1 MQRKHQ
7 LMKTI
12 FKQYL
17 CFSIVALIVFN
28 AGTTNAET
36 IQTRYILSKPELR
49 QQQDGSDILF
59 YKNSYQTGLTGGP
72 TIPVLPIAILLPPGK
87 IAKSIT
93 FELNNGNL
101 LNGAYFLS
109 PKQDPKPT
117 GFSPDKRQF
126 NQQLYNSKKVL
137 QNSSPEVTTHF
148 FHGHSI
154 ALSYFSP
161 IEYIPADSIIYYYE
175 EIVVTLETDFD
186 IKAIQALD
194 YYHYSP
200 KIENE
205 LSNFVHNFDEAIST
219 YPCKATSTYYD
230 YLIITVND
238 FIDDY
243 TPLSLFHNELG
254 IKTKVVTLQDIYSVS
269 TGIDEQEKIRN
280 YIIEQYQQN
289 GISYVLLAGDADTND
304 NGQQQVPIR
313 NFYCEVFSAGNTI
326 SSPAIPTDL
335 YYSALDGNWNQ
346 NENEKWGEPG
356 EDDLLPELYVA
367 RICADNSE
375 EISAVINKI
384 INYQNYPVIKDA
396 TKMLMVGEKL
406 YDDPLSFGSDYL
418 DLLIG
423 GKNDN
428 GYFTNGMP
436 KNLNFTYLYD
446 RMLGRW
452 GTGDLF
458 QAINDGCNMIHHNG
472 HSSAGYMARLNKY
485 DITNANFGG
494 VDGKN
499 HLNPIIYSHGCSA
512 AAIDLIDSNGDDCI
526 AEKML
531 EIDNFASAFIG
542 NTRYG
547 WFNEGQT
554 EGPSL
559 HLHREFLNAL
569 YDKNTTTIGAAH
581 TWSRIN
587 TAPFVTLPEQWE
599 PGALRWC
606 FYSCNVLG
614 DAAMNVWTNKINEF
628 ENIAYPESITD
639 NFQIKTGVSGSKV
652 TLSSNG
658 EIVKTIVSDDN
669 GDSWFNFD
677 STFTVSNFK
686 IAISAKNYK
695 PFIIEIV
702 APPFPSE
709 VSKLAI
715 NKKLK
720 FDLNPAY
727 PNPFNP
733 ATNIEFTTTRNS
745 QVSLSVF
752 NTLGQQIRT
761 LIEELK
767 EPGEHKTTW
776 DGKDDFGNPAANG
789 LYFFKLKTIEGT
801 KLASCVLLK

>member
-1 MQRKHQ
+1 MRKIIQ
-7 LMKTI
+7 N
-12 FKQYL
+12 YL
-17 CFSIVALIVFN
+17 CFFLTALIVFS
-28 AGTTNAET
+28 AGSGHAEQIRT
-36 IQTRYILSKPELR
+36 KYLLKKPGIR
-49 QQQDGSDILF
+49 KQQDGSDILF
-59 YKNSYQTGLTGGP
+59 YENSYQTGVTGGP
-72 TIPVLPIAILLPPGK
+72 TIPVLPIAILLPPGN
-87 IAKSIT
+87 IAKSIS
-93 FELNNGNL
+93 FELKNNNR
-101 LNGAYFLS
+101 LNGSYFLS
-109 PKQDPKPT
+109 PKQYPT
-117 GFSPDKRQF
+117 RSGFSSNEHQF
-126 NQQLYNSKKVL
+126 NQQLYNSKNVL
-137 QNSSPEVTTHF
+137 QNSFPELTTHF

-161 IEYIPADSIIYYYE
+161 IEYIPADSIVYYYE
-175 EIVVTLETDFD
+175 ELIVTLETDFD

-200 KIENE
+200 KIKNE
-205 LSNFVHNFDEAIST
+205 LSNFVHNFDKAISQ
-219 YPCKATSTYYD
+219 YPCKVTSAFYD
-230 YLIITVND
+230 YLIITIND

-243 TPLSLFHNELG
+243 EPLRLFHNELG
-254 IKTKVVTLQDIYSVS
+254 VKTKIVSLQDIYSAS

-280 YIIEQYQQN
+280 YIIEQYQLN
-289 GISYVLLAGDADTND
+289 GISFVLLAGDADTNE

-313 NFYCEVFSAGNTI
+313 NFYCEVLSGGNTI

-346 NENEKWGEPG
+346 NDNAKWGEPG

-367 RICADNSE
+367 RICADNSD
-375 EISAVINKI
+375 EISAIINKI

-436 KNLNFTYLYD
+436 NDLDFTYLYD
-446 RMLGRW
+446 RMLGKW
-452 GTGDLF
+452 QTGDLF
-458 QAINDGCNMIHHNG
+458 QAVNDGYNIIHHSG
-472 HSSAGYMARLNKY
+472 HTSAGYMARMNKY
-485 DITNANFGG
+485 DITNSNFNS
-494 VDGKN
+494 VDGVN
-499 HLNPIIYSHGCSA
+499 HLNPIVYSHGCSA
-512 AAIDLIDSNGDDCI
+512 AAVDLIDSNGDDCI

-531 EIDNFASAFIG
+531 EIEKFAVAFVG

-569 YDKNTTTIGAAH
+569 YDKEINTIGAAH
-581 TWSRIN
+581 TWSRISS
-587 TAPFVTLPEQWE
+587 APFVTLPDQWE

-606 FYSCNVLG
+606 FYGCNVLG
-614 DAAMNVWTNKINEF
+614 DAAMTVWTNEILEF
-628 ENIAYPESITD
+628 ENIAYPDPITD
-639 NFQIKTGVSGSKV
+639 NFQIQTGVADSKV

-658 EIVKTIVSDDN
+658 EIVKTLVSDDN
-669 GDSWFNFD
+669 GDSWFIFD
-677 STFTVSNFK
+677 STFTISNFK
-686 IAISAKNYK
+686 LAVSAKNYK
-695 PFIIEIV
+695 PFFIEIV

-709 VSKLAI
+709 VSELVI
-715 NKKLK
+715 N
-720 FDLNPAY
+720 DLEFGLSPAY

-733 ATNIEFTTTRNS
+733 ATNIKFTTTRS
-745 QVSLSVF
+745 SHVSLIVF

-761 LIEELK
+761 IIDELK

-776 DGKDDFGNPAANG
+776 DGKDVFGNPAANG

-801 KLASCVLLK
+801 KLGSCVLLK